1 MFEDAQHVKEETRT
15 AKVHDQQNWRK
26 NCPSYGRDPHGCAR
40 KIEMMKDSG
49 ATCDYGR
56 HSGHSTEEKIKRD
69 FPRPDRRFHHGLTV
83 VAGFAR
89 NRATGNVHAFA
100 GNDALLPRLLAQFV
114 EALFGWRIGCHEK
127 NANARSVAMIDAIA
141 VANAEVHADFR

>member
-1 MFEDAQHVKEETRT
+1 
-15 AKVHDQQNWRK
+15 
-26 NCPSYGRDPHGCAR
+26 
-40 KIEMMKDSG
+40 MMKDSG

-83 VAGFAR
+83 VTRFAR
-89 NRATGNVHAFA
+89 NRATGNVHAFTR
-100 GNDALLPRLLAQFV
+100 NDALLPRLLAQF
-114 EALFGWRIGCHEK
+114 LQSFFGWRIGCHRK
-127 NANARSVAMIDAIA
+127 NANAKSVAMIDAIA